1 MSEQPATTAQ
11 PLLTV
16 EDLRVSYR
24 RRRPETGRAAVDGVS
39 LTIAPGET
47 VGVVGESG
55 SGKSTLARSLVGLTE
70 PCGGRITFDGR
81 DITRAAR
88 GDRRRLARHIQ
99 YVFQDPYSS
108 LNPTRTVGSTLAEP
122 LLASGRGDRFTR
134 RAKIQ
139 NILELVGLP
148 ADAADHY
155 PGSFSGGQR
164 QRIAIAR
171 ALVVSPRLVI
181 CDEPTSALDV
191 SIQAQI
197 LRLLRDLQSRF
208 GISYLFIAHNLDV
221 VRCMADRTVV
231 MRRGQVVEEGP
242 SERIATRPTHPYTQ
256 ALVAAMPLADPVAQ
270 RKRRDQRLPP
280 DQQRHRPAADLPR
293 HHEIKQ
299 P

>member
-1 MSEQPATTAQ
+1 MTAQ
-11 PLLTV
+11 HTAAGTARARTAAPLLAV

-24 RRRPETGRAAVDGVS
+24 RRPRDTGRAAVDGVS

-55 SGKSTLARSLVGLTE
+55 SGKSTLARSLVGLAE

-81 DITRAAR
+81 DITRVAR
-88 GDRRRLARHIQ
+88 SDRRRLARHIQ

-108 LNPTRTVGSTLAEP
+108 LNPTRTVGSTLTEP
-122 LLASGRGDRFTR
+122 LLASGRGDRVTR

-148 ADAADHY
+148 ADAADRY

-197 LRLLRDLQSRF
+197 LRLLRDLQVRF

-221 VRCMADRTVV
+221 VRCMSDRTVV

-242 SERIATRPTHPYTQ
+242 AERIATEPTHPYTQ

-270 RKRRDQRLPP
+270 RERRDRRRTEG
-280 DQQRHRPAADLPR
+280 DGTPR
-293 HHEIKQ
+293 
-299 P
+299 

>member
-1 MSEQPATTAQ
+1 MTEQHTTAFTAGARTAE
-11 PLLTV
+11 PLLAV

-24 RRRPETGRAAVDGVS
+24 RRPRDSGRAAVDGVS

-55 SGKSTLARSLVGLTE
+55 SGKSTLARSIVGLAE
-70 PCGGRITFDGR
+70 PCGGRITFDGH
-81 DITRAAR
+81 DITRAAHR
-88 GDRRRLARHIQ
+88 DRRRLARHIQ

-108 LNPTRTVGSTLAEP
+108 LNPTRTVGSTLTEP
-122 LLASGRGDRFTR
+122 LLASGRGDRTTR

-148 ADAADHY
+148 ADAADRY

-197 LRLLRDLQSRF
+197 LRLLRDLQVRF

-221 VRCMADRTVV
+221 VRCMSDRTVV

-242 SERIATRPTHPYTQ
+242 AERIATEPTHPYTQ

-270 RKRRDQRLPP
+270 GERRNRRRTEGDGTVR
-280 DQQRHRPAADLPR
+280 
-293 HHEIKQ
+293 
-299 P
+299 